1 MKDKRGRTKQE
12 KNQQA
17 ALHWAKRELDLLDKR
32 RSEILN
38 ELSNKLKKEGLEI
51 TNKKVL
57 MDIISGLDGGRK

>member
-1 MKDKRGRTKQE
+1 MKVKRGRTKQE

-17 ALHWAKRELDLLDKR
+17 ALYWAKRELDLLDKR
-32 RSEILN
+32 RSGILN

-57 MDIISGLDGGRK
+57 MDIISDLGGV